1 MEKST
6 VKFAIVVCEDD
17 KRKQYCK
24 SIEVIYES
32 KKRNI
37 NHIQPQNV
45 NDFKRGHMY
54 SIYWSSC
61 NKNCTRKDGCCSSY
75 NCQILGLGETEKQA
89 WENSNNKI
97 KRLKWKKKF
106 ESSDFTDT
114 NDEIKE
120 NINEKKIEEN
130 NKKTIE
136 YSKSIRAKNIIE
148 KFKANEFLNKR
159 TPLVDKVINNTKYD
173 LPLPECTVTLKP
185 LTIPSETP
193 SRSNDGQ
200 SSSKDQSRFSDR
212 RSLSRTE
219 SNHRVPSSK
228 ALGRSSGRRSPF
240 RSRSNLRSSP
250 SQAQG
255 PSRGRRFLSQSPSK
269 RRRPSPKTRG
279 WLKNAE
285 FHYQDQE
292 NFNGMESLSL
302 TEKYFNSTET
312 TSQALNTSNGKE
324 SSFEGQEDSNDKES
338 LSHAQKNSNESPSQ
352 AEDNSNGKKS
362 LSLAQKISNESP
374 SEGQGDYND
383 KESLSHAPKIFNES
397 PSQAQEN
404 MNGSEATPQLEENY
418 NGKESLFHAQKI
430 SKEFPS
436 QVQENFNGPEATP
449 QAQENSSFP
458 ESTFD
463 GLRNSNND
471 DPIQT
476 LRVVLI
482 LDDRDLVLTVDD
494 DPIQTLRVVLI
505 LDELDLSLT
514 VDDDPIQTLRVVL
527 ILDDRDHGLTVDDP
541 IQNLQVVLIL
551 DELDLGLT
559 VDDPIQT
566 LQVILILDEHDLRL
580 TVEDPIQ
587 TLRVVLILD
596 ELDLGLTED
605 DPIQTLRVVLILDE
619 LDLGLTVDDLIQILR
634 VVLTLEDRNLAS
646 IHEEMIYD
654 ENFPLLDE
662 YCDHMYKFYKKYNLL
677 LPHTTDEEFRCYDVR
692 EREVRSGTKI
702 KTIKEFYLG
711 QNVFIGEK
719 SWNYAR
725 SKNHT
730 RFLRCVAIALWGGRK
745 VIANRCLLPRGQ
757 TIVFPDKGPSKLM
770 SAKKV
775 ELLLSL
781 LEDYIHDKMPDI
793 TESG

>member
-463 GLRNSNND
+463 GLRNSNSTLSQALSNLDQESTPFKDNFD
-471 DPIQT
+471 DRISHARRSRSRST
-476 LRVVLI
+476 LRRRSYSNSSGRS
-482 LDDRDLVLTVDD
+482 DSRRSRSRSNRRRRSYSNSSGRSDSRRTRSQSNRRRRSYSNSSGRSDSRRSR
-494 DPIQTLRVVLI
+494 PR
-505 LDELDLSLT
+505 SN
-514 VDDDPIQTLRVVL
+514 
-527 ILDDRDHGLTVDDP
+527 H
-541 IQNLQVVLIL
+541 
-551 DELDLGLT
+551 
-559 VDDPIQT
+559 DPIQT

-634 VVLTLEDRNLAS
+634 VVLTLEDRNLG
-646 IHEEMIYD
+646 
-654 ENFPLLDE
+654 LDQLIMRGWRIN
-662 YCDHMYKFYKKYNLL
+662 CSKLKMML
-677 LPHTTDEEFRCYDVR
+677 
-692 EREVRSGTKI
+692 
-702 KTIKEFYLG
+702 FYLG